1 MNYWEKLFHTCA
13 IVWGVVFVI
22 AFSGVASAE
31 TFTIQGTIT
40 DTQPIQDKDTEYTN
54 TKMLDRRC
62 SRIWTIQRKSI

>member
-31 TFTIQGTIT
+31 TFTI
-40 DTQPIQDKDTEYTN
+40 PRHN
-54 TKMLDRRC
+54 N
-62 SRIWTIQRKSI
+62 